1 MDLNLK
7 LSGLPGVGPSMQK
20 RLEKL
25 GLFTVGDL
33 IYHFPFR
40 YDDFSTIKPV
50 SETAVGEV
58 VTLRGE
64 IWSIKNIFT
73 RYGKV
78 LTQAIFNDGE
88 NSIMLTWFNQS
99 YLTKSIETG
108 QRIQVSG
115 KLNKYK
121 GKLTIMAPRWE
132 RIDNSEQATGNS
144 SRTLHTGRLVP
155 VYPETN
161 GVNS

>member
-7 LSGLPGVGPSMQK
+7 LSGLPGVGPSMIK
-20 RLEKL
+20 KLEKL
-25 GLFTVGDL
+25 GLLTVGDL

-40 YDDFSTIKPV
+40 YDDFSVIKPV
-50 SETAVGEV
+50 SETAIGEI

-73 RYGKV
+73 RNGKV

-88 NSIMLTWFNQS
+88 SSIYLTWFNQS

-108 QRIQVSG
+108 DRIQVSG

-121 GKLTIMAPRWE
+121 SKLTIIAPRWE
-132 RIDNSEQATGNS
+132 KLEETYEVGGTGPRRS
-144 SRTLHTGRLVP
+144 VLAKSGMTTLHTGRL
-155 VYPETN
+155 
-161 GVNS
+161 